1 MSANMAEPKPFASL
15 SSGLLARKGG
25 AKPAMRPQAYHFG
38 DPVEDLGWNDMGH
51 ANAHAHAH
59 AHAVLVPAVE
69 AAPAPNPV
77 ALQHEEI
84 VESFSQPK
92 REEPERAAIVAAP
105 QPSVRAVPGSKQKA
119 AFTLRLDKERH
130 LQLRLACAL
139 QHRSAQQVVS
149 DALDTFLAGMPE
161 LAAAMPKASNNS

>member
-25 AKPAMRPQAYHFG
+25 AKPAMRPQAYHFA

-51 ANAHAHAH
+51 ANAHA
-59 AHAVLVPAVE
+59 VLVPAVE
-69 AAPAPNPV
+69 AVPAQNPV

-84 VESFSQPK
+84 VESFS
-92 REEPERAAIVAAP
+92 RPERAAIVAAP
-105 QPSVRAVPGSKQKA
+105 QASVRAAPGSKRKA

-161 LAAAMPKASNNS
+161 LAVAMPKTSNNS

>member
-25 AKPAMRPQAYHFG
+25 AKPAMRPQAYHFA

-51 ANAHAHAH
+51 ANAHAHA
-59 AHAVLVPAVE
+59 VLVPAVE
-69 AAPAPNPV
+69 AVPAPSPV

-84 VESFSQPK
+84 VESFSH
-92 REEPERAAIVAAP
+92 PERAAIVAAP
-105 QPSVRAVPGSKQKA
+105 QASVRAAPGSKQKA

-149 DALDTFLAGMPE
+149 DALDSFLATMPE